1 MLQRPPHDPAH
12 YWRLASEML
21 EAEQWSRLRTMK
33 DAEGLQAL
41 IRLTTGAR
49 HRRDQ
54 NITPDSELLLL
65 SDLFRRA
72 YAHRNGSPT

>member
-54 NITPDSELLLL
+54 NITHDSELLLL

-72 YAHRNGSPT
+72 YAHRGDSHT